1 MEKDQLILEF
11 RLANLAKGLS
21 PKTIKFYDDNLKIF
35 FSSVQEEVTP
45 KTIREFLASKRD
57 KVSPHTLHCYY
68 RTLRRFF
75 NFLREE
81 GYIED
86 SPIDKVQSPKLPK
99 LQPRFLNKDEIR
111 RFFSVIKSKRDYAFF
126 LFLLDTGAR
135 LSEALN
141 LRISDV
147 DLEYRRAFI
156 KGKGSK
162 ERFAF
167 FGGKCSKALA
177 RYLFHH
183 RPESL
188 NNLVF
193 VSSSGRQLDSSN
205 INHICKRIAK
215 RANLRGVHIHTFR
228 HSMAT
233 QFLING
239 GNLIVLQRLLGHSSL
254 EMVNRYAHLT
264 TDSLANQYA
273 KSSPVDSLFR

>member
-99 LQPRFLNKDEIR
+99 LQPRFLNRGEIKQ
-111 RFFSVIKSKRDYAFF
+111 FFGVISKKSRNYIFF
-126 LFLLDTGAR
+126 LFLLDTGVR

-141 LRISDV
+141 LRISDL
-147 DLEYRRAFI
+147 DLEHRRAFI

-162 ERFAF
+162 ERFVF
-167 FGGKCSKALA
+167 FGAKTG
-177 RYLFHH
+177 RYLLRYIRDRNDGF
-183 RPESL
+183 
-188 NNLVF
+188 VF
-193 VSSSGRQLDSSN
+193 VSSGHKKLDPSN
-205 INHICKRIAK
+205 VNHICKRISKKAGLTK
-215 RANLRGVHIHTFR
+215 ISPHTFR
-228 HSMAT
+228 HTMAT
-233 QFLING
+233 QFLENEG
-239 GNLIVLQRLLGHSSL
+239 SVLVLQRLLGHASI
-254 EMVNRYAHLT
+254 EMTSRYTHFT
-264 TDSLANQYA
+264 I
-273 KSSPVDSLFR
+273 DSLFRHYVSAGDNF